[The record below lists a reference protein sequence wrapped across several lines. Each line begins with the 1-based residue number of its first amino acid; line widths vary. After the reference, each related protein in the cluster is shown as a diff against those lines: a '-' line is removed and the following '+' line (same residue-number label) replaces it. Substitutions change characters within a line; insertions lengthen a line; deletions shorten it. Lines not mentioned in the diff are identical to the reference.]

1 MKKIYGFL
9 GAVALVMM
17 ASCSKD
23 ATGVDPTPE
32 VKGDL
37 FMTMNIVQSSPTRT
51 TTPDQGYEEGKDR
64 ENNISSLLVIFAH
77 KTDQPVTKTNPEYTV
92 WKTAKVASGT
102 IAGTSP
108 NYIASFTLDR
118 QALLDDIGGTSKTY
132 YLFAVANPSTA
143 IEAACKPNADVQQ
156 VFSLIEEGT
165 PWVPWTDDSFLMSS
179 ADVVEQTIN
188 ANDIAI
194 GTHTTQADA
203 YHLNKIQIQRAMSRF
218 DLETNAEHLTFKGG
232 GSSDLKEGVT
242 ELAQTD
248 LKVSFDAVALINMT
262 KKANLFKVMAQ
273 GYAAREADPENEIPQ
288 VLAANALGDKT
299 IMFHDERQ
307 SAFADWWVMS
317 PDQENTYLQPL
328 FSGLD
333 GDKQEGFTGTV
344 NRLASFF
351 EGGADFQYVKDIA
364 EAEADNAFT
373 HPTTTPA
380 GMSEGNYHIWRYCME
395 NTNPDLAKYQ
405 KNGNSTGIVLR
416 AQLSGAGIPDEYA
429 QEDTDKEGEAIYAY
443 NNVVLGTA
451 AALKTY
457 ATSPKGSGEDAGVYE
472 SVTIIYDGAVEAAK
486 KAWKEANKDNEELKD
501 TEWDGVDHG
510 ELSDLDE
517 YLVEAKFSI
526 YRPTPVEV
534 KVGDSGDQTK
544 EVPVYY
550 CYYIY
555 WNRHN
560 DNTLNTQ
567 MGTMEFATVRNNVYK
582 IMINKVISLGHP
594 GEPEDDPEDPKPD
607 DPDEKDKFW
616 LDIKCEILKWEVRM
630 NGLDL

>member
-51 TTPDQGYEEGKDR
+51 TTPNQGYEEGKDR
-64 ENNISSLLVIFAH
+64 ENNISSLLVIFAN
-77 KTDQPVTKTNPEYTV
+77 KTDQPVTSSNPEYTV

-108 NYIASFTLDR
+108 NYIASFSLDR

-143 IEAACKPNADVQQ
+143 IEAACKPNVDVQQ

-203 YHLNKIQIQRAMSRF
+203 YHLNTIKIQRAMSRF
-218 DLETNAEHLTFKGG
+218 DLETNAEHLTFKGN
-232 GSSDLKEGVT
+232 GSSDSKEGAT
-242 ELAQTD
+242 ELAQRE

-273 GYAAREADPENEIPQ
+273 GYTAREADPENEIPQ

-299 IMFHDERQ
+299 IMFQDERQ
-307 SAFADWWVMS
+307 AAFAEWWVMS
-317 PDQENTYLQPL
+317 PDQENKYLQPL
-328 FSGLD
+328 FSGLA
-333 GDKQEGFTGTV
+333 GTKQTKFTGTV

-351 EGGADFQYVKDIA
+351 EEGADFQYVKDIA

-380 GMSEGNYHIWRYCME
+380 GTSEGNYHIWRYCME
-395 NTNPDLAKYQ
+395 NTNPDLAKFQ

-416 AQLSGAGIPDEYA
+416 AQLSGAGIPEEYA
-429 QEDTDKEGEAIYAY
+429 EEDGEKEGEAIYAY

-451 AALKTY
+451 ADLKTY
-457 ATSPKGSGEDAGVYE
+457 ATSPKGDGEDAGVYE

-486 KAWKEANKDNEELKD
+486 EAWKEANKDNEELKD
-501 TEWDGVDHG
+501 TEWDGVTHG
-510 ELSDLDE
+510 SLSDLDG
-517 YLVEAKFSI
+517 YLVNAKFSI
-526 YRPTPVEV
+526 YRPTKVEV

-594 GEPEDDPEDPKPD
+594 GEPGDDPEDPDPD